1 MTDLVTSSKE
11 AYEKYEELLIKRDVL
26 NKEAYKYQLAYI
38 REFGELLTQAF
49 EAKIKC
55 IEKKKIIAYCQA
67 RKNRGEKISA
77 IELDH
82 YINNVMS
89 DYYDELNSMLETNKS
104 LAHGQSISGMEYRK
118 IKRLYYKIA
127 KQIHPDMNPSLKDDE
142 TIKDLW
148 NRTVIAYENNQ
159 YEELEELDVLVN
171 SYLASINYQH
181 EELEIPDVYEKII
194 KLNEEIEEIYRN
206 NPYQYKFLLMDN
218 EAVQEFKEEIQDEI
232 DSYNKYIEELDKIIE
247 DFQIERTV
255 S

>member
-1 MTDLVTSSKE
+1 
-11 AYEKYEELLIKRDVL
+11 
-26 NKEAYKYQLAYI
+26 
-38 REFGELLTQAF
+38 
-49 EAKIKC
+49 
-55 IEKKKIIAYCQA
+55 
-67 RKNRGEKISA
+67 
-77 IELDH
+77 
-82 YINNVMS
+82 
-89 DYYDELNSMLETNKS
+89 
-104 LAHGQSISGMEYRK
+104 
-118 IKRLYYKIA
+118 
-127 KQIHPDMNPSLKDDE
+127 MNPSLKDDE